1 MNPSV
6 DDIIALFEKIAPVS
20 LAEEWDN
27 VGLQVGQ
34 GDWPVQKIWIA
45 LDPTPDVVENAC
57 GHNVN
62 LLITHHPLIFKP
74 LKSIDFKT
82 TRGAIIKMAALHQL
96 AVFAAHTNLDSVSE
110 GLNDCLIKKIGLR
123 NIDVLKDGNIPKKSE
138 AGLGRIG
145 ELKKEITFRKFIID
159 IKEKLALSQ
168 VKVAGNPELAVK
180 KVAVCTG
187 SGSSL
192 MPEFILSGA
201 QVFISGDLR
210 YHDATAAEALGLGLL
225 DIGHFQSERLFIE
238 LVAEK
243 LAKLLVQKKMD
254 VKIEACN
261 LENDPFRI
269 I

>member
-1 MNPSV
+1 MIPTV
-6 DDIIALFEKIAPVS
+6 KDIITVFEKIAPAS

-34 GDWPVQKIWIA
+34 DDWPVQKVWVA
-45 LDPTPDVVENAC
+45 LDPTPDVVKKAC
-57 GHNVN
+57 GYGVD

-96 AVFAAHTNLDSVSE
+96 AIFAAHTNLDSVSD
-110 GLNDCLIKKIGLR
+110 GLNDCLVKKIGLR
-123 NIDVLKDGNIPKKSE
+123 NTDVLKKESTTEKSG

-145 ELKKEITFRKFIID
+145 ELKKKVAFRQFVIDVKKKFG
-159 IKEKLALSQ
+159 LSQ
-168 VKVAGNPELAVK
+168 VKVSGKPELTVK

-210 YHDATAAEALGLGLL
+210 YHDATAADALGLGLL
-225 DIGHFQSERLFIE
+225 DMGHFHSEYLCVE

-243 LAKLLVQKKMD
+243 LTKLLRQKRMTVD
-254 VKIEACN
+254 IEACE
-261 LENDPFRI
+261 LETDPFRMI
-269 I
+269 